1 MRVAVV
7 TQYFPSSAAPWAG
20 HSAYQTLRPLARRCE
35 LKVFYPEITY
45 PKGLQPRSSKG
56 PLDHAYQAP
65 EVAAEYI
72 PYPALP
78 VVSRPLNGWNA
89 GRSLLPRVRAFRPD
103 IIFGYVAYPDGL
115 AAVRIARALR
125 VPAVITAI
133 GSDLNRIP
141 DPLVAMLTR
150 RVLRNAD
157 FIVTVSG
164 DLLQTA
170 LALGAHRDRSRAII
184 NGCDIS
190 IFHERD
196 RRATR
201 RELNVD
207 ENAEVVVYVGRLDL
221 RKGLRELILAAARLR
236 RTRPRLRV
244 YLVGD
249 GTDGPELERV
259 VATHEL
265 ANVVTFVPPC
275 QTDRVAM
282 WMGAADLVTLP
293 SYMEGCP
300 NVVLEAL
307 ASGRP
312 VVATKVGGIPEIA
325 DERSG
330 RLVPPRDVASLADA
344 LDETLTRPWDAAQI
358 AARHARSWS
367 DVADDNERILVGL
380 ARR

>member
-7 TQYFPSSAAPWAG
+7 TQYFPSSVAPWAG

-45 PKGLQPRSSKG
+45 PSGLAPRSSRG
-56 PLDHAYQAP
+56 PLDHTYQP
-65 EVAAEYI
+65 PDVAAEYI

-103 IIFGYVAYPDGL
+103 IVFGYVAYPDGL

-125 VPAVITAI
+125 VPSVVTAI
-133 GSDLNRIP
+133 GSDLNRMP
-141 DPLVAMLTR
+141 DPLVAALTR

-164 DLLQTA
+164 DLLKTA
-170 LALGAHRDRSRAII
+170 LVLGAHRDRSQAII

-190 IFHERD
+190 IFHDRD
-196 RRATR
+196 RLAMR

-207 ENAEVVVYVGRLDL
+207 ADADVVVYVGRLDV
-221 RKGLRELILAAARLR
+221 RKGLRELIEAAARLR
-236 RTRPRLRV
+236 RTRSRLRC

-249 GTDGPELERV
+249 GADQPALERTV
-259 VATHEL
+259 SAHD
-265 ANVVTFVPPC
+265 ASAVVTFVPPC
-275 QTDRVAM
+275 QTDRVAT
-282 WMGAADLVTLP
+282 WMGAADVVTLP

-312 VVATKVGGIPEIA
+312 VVATNVGGIPEIA
-325 DERSG
+325 DDSCG
-330 RLVPPRDVASLADA
+330 RLVPPRDVGALTSA
-344 LDETLTRPWDAAQI
+344 LDATLSRTWDAAQI

-367 DVADDNERILVGL
+367 EVADDNERILTALV
-380 ARR
+380 RR

>member
-1 MRVAVV
+1 MKVAVI

-45 PKGLQPRSSKG
+45 PKGLQPRSSRG
-56 PLDHAYQAP
+56 PLDHAYQPP

-103 IIFGYVAYPDGL
+103 IVFGYVAYPDGL
-115 AAVRIARALR
+115 AAVRIARVLR
-125 VPAVITAI
+125 VPSVITAI
-133 GSDLNRIP
+133 GSDLNRMP
-141 DPLVAMLTR
+141 DPLCAMLTR

-164 DLLQTA
+164 DLLKTA
-170 LALGAHRDRSRAII
+170 RALGAHPDRSRAII
-184 NGCDIS
+184 NGCDTS
-190 IFHERD
+190 IFHDRD
-196 RRATR
+196 RLAMRRA
-201 RELNVD
+201 LNVD
-207 ENAEVVVYVGRLDL
+207 ETAEVIVYVGRLDL
-221 RKGLRELILAAARLR
+221 RKGLRELIEAAARLR

-259 VATHEL
+259 VDAHEV
-265 ANVVTFVPPC
+265 ASVVTFVPPC
-275 QTDRVAM
+275 ETHRVAM

-312 VVATKVGGIPEIA
+312 IVATNVGGIPEIA

-330 RLVPPRDVASLADA
+330 RLVPPRDVSALADA
-344 LDETLTRPWDAAQI
+344 LDETLARSWDASSI

-367 DVADDNERILVGL
+367 DVADDNERILTEL